1 MEYLFEGYRLGREA
15 GGDIVLQGLYDAFSE
30 VFSMLLQGGV
40 MSTLIGALVL
50 IGLIVIVIRGLW
62 KVLLLPIGRLLF
74 D

>member
-15 GGDIVLQGLYDAFSE
+15 GGDIVLQGLYDAFSGA
-30 VFSMLLQGGV
+30 FSMLLQGGL

-62 KVLLLPIGRLLF
+62 KVILLPIGRLLF

>member
-30 VFSMLLQGGV
+30 VYSMLLQGGV

-50 IGLIVIVIRGLW
+50 IGLAAIITPVLW
-62 KVLLLPIGRLLF
+62 KALLRPISRLF
-74 D
+74 FE